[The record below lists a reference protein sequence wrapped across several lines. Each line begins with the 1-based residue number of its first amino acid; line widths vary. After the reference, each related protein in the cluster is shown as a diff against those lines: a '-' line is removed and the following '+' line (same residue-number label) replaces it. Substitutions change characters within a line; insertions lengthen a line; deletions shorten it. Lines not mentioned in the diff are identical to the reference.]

1 MKNDTLDD
9 IIRLIVI
16 IAVVVVIGFVINFFD
31 ERERDKEVKT
41 YNNGICTECG
51 GDYQFT
57 GASGHATKKY
67 YYTCDKCG
75 HTIEMSEIM
84 K

>member
-1 MKNDTLDD
+1 MKDD
-9 IIRLIVI
+9 IIRTIVI
-16 IAVVVVIGFVINFFD
+16 IAVVVVIGLVLNFFD

-57 GASGHATKKY
+57 GASGHATKN
-67 YYTCDKCG
+67 
-75 HTIEMSEIM
+75 IIILVINAVIQ
-84 K
+84 